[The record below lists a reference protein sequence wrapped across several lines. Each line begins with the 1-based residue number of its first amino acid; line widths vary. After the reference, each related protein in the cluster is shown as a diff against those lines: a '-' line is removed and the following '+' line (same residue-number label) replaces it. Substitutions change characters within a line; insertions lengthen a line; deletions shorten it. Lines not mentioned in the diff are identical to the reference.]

1 MSLFSKLRGKSASQ
15 ASTGVS
21 QPQATKP
28 SYSGIE
34 IKMASGECCQAARE
48 LQGQRFLEHE
58 VPMLPLNGCDAVECR
73 CAYERFDERRTDVR
87 RLSDVGYDMASQ
99 LHDEEN
105 RINTS
110 GRRDDD

>member
-1 MSLFSKLRGKSASQ
+1 MGLFSKLRGKSASP

-28 SYSGIE
+28 SYSGIQINMVAE
-34 IKMASGECCQAARE
+34 ECCQAARE

-58 VPMLPLNGCDAVECR
+58 VPMLPLDGCDAVECR
-73 CAYERFDERRTDVR
+73 CAYERFDDRRTDVR
-87 RLSDVGYDMASQ
+87 RLSDVGYDIASQ
-99 LHDEEN
+99 LHDGEN

>member
-1 MSLFSKLRGKSASQ
+1 MGLLSKLRGKSGSP
-15 ASTGVS
+15 ASTGS
-21 QPQATKP
+21 RPPQATKQ
-28 SYSGIE
+28 SYSGVQINMVAE
-34 IKMASGECCQAARE
+34 ECCQAARE
-48 LQGQRFLEHE
+48 LQGQRFLDHE

-73 CAYERFDERRTDVR
+73 CAYERFDDRRTDVR